1 MPVLALN
8 SGRIWPNSPES
19 CVEVVEETTID
30 FSAFARA
37 GETAS
42 RATKAPMTVSSR
54 DITRNP
60 PFGWKSHNVA
70 GEPPCFAEIHM
81 GAQWVKSPRL
91 QKVHN
96 SEEAFSS
103 RRDVRLAGLEGSFGS
118 FTTFPPSRRVR
129 FAPRADIRPRPRL

>member
-1 MPVLALN
+1 MPVFCLN
-8 SGRIWPNSPES
+8 SGRIRPNSPES

-42 RATKAPMTVSSR
+42 RATKVPITVSSR

-60 PFGWKSHNVA
+60 PFGWKSHNAA
-70 GEPPCFAEIHM
+70 GEPHALPRSCVDGIRAR

-96 SEEAFSS
+96 SAEAFSS
-103 RRDVRLAGLEGSFGS
+103 RRDVRLAREGSFGS
-118 FTTFPPSRRVR
+118 K
-129 FAPRADIRPRPRL
+129 

>member
-8 SGRIWPNSPES
+8 SGRIRPNSPES

-60 PFGWKSHNVA
+60 PFGWKSHHVA
-70 GEPPCFAEIHM
+70 GEPPCFAEIVRRWHSRLLLEHPM
-81 GAQWVKSPRL
+81 GAQWVKSPQL

-96 SEEAFSS
+96 SAEAFSS
-103 RRDVRLAGLEGSFGS
+103 RRDVRLGYVSKAASGQN
-118 FTTFPPSRRVR
+118 R
-129 FAPRADIRPRPRL
+129 

>member
-8 SGRIWPNSPES
+8 SGRIRPNSPES

-54 DITRNP
+54 DITRILRSD
-60 PFGWKSHNVA
+60 GVA
-70 GEPPCFAEIHM
+70 
-81 GAQWVKSPRL
+81 SPVDHSL
-91 QKVHN
+91 AV
-96 SEEAFSS
+96 SLLS
-103 RRDVRLAGLEGSFGS
+103 RLAHRAGLV
-118 FTTFPPSRRVR
+118 TPRQR
-129 FAPRADIRPRPRL
+129 FALCGQSHRRPLARTRDAQLGRAPRPGQRKTIFW